1 MKKFIVSFIILS
13 ALMLGVQSCSHS
25 GAKEH
30 SCTDACHNGEH
41 VYAHGEKGHTCD
53 DSCHN

>member
-25 GAKEH
+25 DGKEH
-30 SCTDACHNGEH
+30 VCTALCKNANH
-41 VYAHGEKGHTCD
+41 VYAHGEKGHSCD
-53 DSCHN
+53 ESCH